1 MLALMGGL
9 TMLVVGPLLIPVP
22 PLKGTFTSRE
32 LADDDSEFI
41 QLDGLDIHVKRM
53 GQGEPVFVL
62 LHGFAA
68 SLYSWQAVMPYLSQ
82 MGTVIAYDRPGFGL
96 SARPMA
102 WEGDN
107 PYGSAAQVEQLNAL
121 LDHYGIEQAILV
133 GNSAGGAIAMQ
144 AALAYPERV
153 SGLVLVDPIVYRG
166 GGAPTWLRPVLA
178 TPQMRRLGPL
188 FTRQILS
195 RGRDLI
201 KLAWHDPSQLTP
213 EMEEYYLKPYKTENW
228 DKALWEFTLASQPT
242 GLTKRLK
249 ELSLPILVVTGDDDR
264 IVPTADSIRLANE
277 LPNASI
283 KVIKNAGHVPHEEKP
298 EEFLDAF
305 SEFISQMNSG
315 G

>member
-1 MLALMGGL
+1 
-9 TMLVVGPLLIPVP
+9 
-22 PLKGTFTSRE
+22 
-32 LADDDSEFI
+32 
-41 QLDGLDIHVKRM
+41 
-53 GQGEPVFVL
+53 
-62 LHGFAA
+62 
-68 SLYSWQAVMPYLSQ
+68 
-82 MGTVIAYDRPGFGL
+82 
-96 SARPMA
+96 
-102 WEGDN
+102 
-107 PYGSAAQVEQLNAL
+107 
-121 LDHYGIEQAILV
+121 
-133 GNSAGGAIAMQ
+133 
-144 AALAYPERV
+144 
-153 SGLVLVDPIVYRG
+153 
-166 GGAPTWLRPVLA
+166 
-178 TPQMRRLGPL
+178 MRRLGPL

-242 GLTKRLK
+242 GLTRRLK

-298 EEFLDAF
+298 GEFLDAF